1 MQNAISHSSVSIRSI
16 QMCMCAFALPQEQKR
31 NRFGTVAFDVHRMFH
46 HDETALT
53 TRASGLGWTSAGL
66 PHMQEVHS
74 NWRTNP
80 VKPSN
85 PLRKLTHTIPIIV
98 SCIPNST
105 DFCFCPPQCG
115 LYGFRDQNK
124 VERLSPVDPGI
135 SREVTDLY
143 PPRGYT
149 HPVIRAIKVSHAACK
164 AEFRSKTFWSIS
176 QRKCIFHLK
185 HINLIT

>member
-1 MQNAISHSSVSIRSI
+1 MCTTRRLMQNAISHSSVSIRSI

-124 VERLSPVDPGI
+124 VERLSPVDPGNSGESPTCILHEGIHARLGYCI
-135 SREVTDLY
+135 SIPVDTFDRCVNSSID
-143 PPRGYT
+143 T
-149 HPVIRAIKVSHAACK
+149 HCLD
-164 AEFRSKTFWSIS
+164 
-176 QRKCIFHLK
+176 Q
-185 HINLIT
+185 